1 MQRQCQGTRCWLC
14 LRNLGFSS
22 WRFRSFGWYFWLQPP
37 ASPNTWESGNM
48 KTQCVRMNNA
58 KTRSNAETK
67 FSAYTPVSLLYLSSH
82 IYQVISIKS
91 FWVFWHQHMGCV
103 YLFKTFQN
111 YSVCKELFCKYW
123 NYHAIPRSCDLV
135 KIYASCG
142 LCSSGAD
149 FVAAALIE
157 ARQTVG

>member
-1 MQRQCQGTRCWLC
+1 MQKP
-14 LRNLGFSS
+14 
-22 WRFRSFGWYFWLQPP
+22 SFQH
-37 ASPNTWESGNM
+37 T
-48 KTQCVRMNNA
+48 
-58 KTRSNAETK
+58 
-67 FSAYTPVSLLYLSSH
+67 LLYHSC

-91 FWVFWHQHMGCV
+91 YLSSHFESSDINMGCV

>member
-1 MQRQCQGTRCWLC
+1 
-14 LRNLGFSS
+14 
-22 WRFRSFGWYFWLQPP
+22 
-37 ASPNTWESGNM
+37 M

-67 FSAYTPVSLLYLSSH
+67 FSAYTPVSIKSYLSSH
-82 IYQVISIKS
+82 FESLTSTYGMC
-91 FWVFWHQHMGCV
+91 VFV
-103 YLFKTFQN
+103 QN

-157 ARQTVG
+157 ARQTVGSSLPVCEEMEAN

>member
-67 FSAYTPVSLLYLSSH
+67 FSAYTPVSIKSYLSSH
-82 IYQVISIKS
+82 FESLTSTYGMC
-91 FWVFWHQHMGCV
+91 VFV
-103 YLFKTFQN
+103 QN

-157 ARQTVG
+157 ARQTVGSSLPVCEEMEAN